1 VAPGGR
7 SGDED
12 RRERGG
18 RVWLWKVGERD
29 AVVVGVGIVVVEG
42 ENGVR
47 RADAGNGAL
56 SEMAS
61 NGGGSRPRGMM

>member
-1 VAPGGR
+1 MAPGGR

-56 SEMAS
+56 SEI
-61 NGGGSRPRGMM
+61 GEQRGRL